1 MPTSTRAE
9 VGHSGSGGKV
19 RAGHTAV
26 QGQACVAIHFRV
38 PFARRIMNSDDSRM
52 ARLRLFM
59 LCFSFLRGKDSAR
72 RAKCKRKAERFSFCI
87 SEPPPILWKDS
98 ARRAKCK
105 RKAESF
111 SFCISEP
118 PPILS
123 KVMDY
128 GIRRSPQMTEA
139 GIGSDGALGAR
150 ASSPLQ
156 FKQAGCLL
164 FQWLTQRF
172 ALNHG
177 VKMCGPPC
185 LSEKPGQ
192 PHHSG
197 PSG

>member
-72 RAKCKRKAERFSFCI
+72 RAKCKRKAE
-87 SEPPPILWKDS
+87 
-98 ARRAKCK
+98 
-105 RKAESF
+105 SF

-118 PPILS
+118 PPVSS

-156 FKQAGCLL
+156 LKQASCLF

-185 LSEKPGQ
+185 LPEKPGQ